1 MTDWTPYERLVGFR
15 FNYFKWTEEERA
27 KYGVEFRRYPHT
39 AVAKDGGGKAWRCR
53 CPEMKPYRR
62 HTEPSQCLKPED
74 VEVWRAHYP
83 EATCS
88 DRIARTLIYL
98 AKEFGR

>member
-39 AVAKDGGGKAWRCR
+39 AVAKDGGGKAGRCR
-53 CPEMKPYRR
+53 CPEMK
-62 HTEPSQCLKPED
+62 LLG
-74 VEVWRAHYP
+74 W
-83 EATCS
+83 CS
-88 DRIARTLIYL
+88 TSMRKVA
-98 AKEFGR
+98 